1 MRLSHPHSLSLNK
14 NNSLIINNNILGELV
29 SLLNGGKINK
39 VSANINS
46 NMIRGYATDS
56 NLELNIEHGKKLQP
70 HEKEMVKNI
79 IGGVGYKS
87 YNNLF
92 EVGNVL
98 ELSKRSF
105 FIREIRD
112 IP

>member
-1 MRLSHPHSLSLNK
+1 
-14 NNSLIINNNILGELV
+14 
-29 SLLNGGKINK
+29 
-39 VSANINS
+39 
-46 NMIRGYATDS
+46 MIKGYATDS